1 MRMGGP
7 NVFPERVPNAD
18 FPAPAM
24 KTPLTRRDFLK
35 VSAIAAGAGLTA
47 PLWKSRAL
55 AAGDAPASDYPIAP
69 GPFEATRESLKQYRC
84 PEWYR
89 DAKFGIWAHWG
100 PQSAP
105 EMGDWYA
112 RNMYIQGHRQYNHHL
127 KAYGHPSKSGYKD
140 VIPTWKAENF
150 DPDYLL
156 GLYRKA
162 GAKFFVS
169 MGVHHDNF
177 DLWHSRFQP
186 RWNAVATGP
195 KKNIAQMF
203 KDAAVKNGLRFGVS
217 QHLHASYEWMSSCF
231 GSDKTGP
238 LAGVPYDGNDP
249 QYADL
254 YHPRHVP
261 PAQPG
266 DVGQVPESWKQQ
278 YLLRLQDLIDQL
290 QPDLMYHD
298 GVIRFER
305 YGLKLV
311 AHLYNRSAQWHDGK
325 VEAVYNSKGMED
337 CQEGTAVLDFERG
350 IAQGIWPNPFQTDT
364 CVAGWHYDRE
374 AKYRTPKQCVD
385 LLVDVV
391 SRNGTLL
398 LNFPLKSDGTLDST
412 EMGIISELTAW
423 MAANSE
429 GIYASRPWKICGEG
443 PSVAGTIRDTSVFKL
458 LPPIPDTSPGATR
471 SAGARDNRN
480 PLTAKDVRFT
490 TKGGFLYAFLLGRP
504 GESGALL
511 ESLSTRSPQLAGRK
525 VSSVTLLGQGGEL
538 AWSQTEQG
546 LSVKLP
552 EQLPSEH
559 AIALKIAGVLG
570 A

>member
-1 MRMGGP
+1 
-7 NVFPERVPNAD
+7 
-18 FPAPAM
+18 M
-24 KTPLTRRDFLK
+24 KMPFSRRDFLK
-35 VSAIAAGAGLTA
+35 TSAFVTGAGLTA
-47 PLWKSRAL
+47 PFWQSRAC
-55 AAGDAPASDYPIAP
+55 AAAASPTPPVSDYPIAP
-69 GPFEATRESLKQYRC
+69 GPFQPTRESLRQYRC
-84 PEWYR
+84 PEWFR

-112 RNMYIQGHRQYNHHL
+112 RNMYLQGHRQYNHHL
-127 KAYGHPSKSGYKD
+127 KTYGHPSKSGYKD

-177 DLWHSRFQP
+177 DLWNSRFQP
-186 RWNAVATGP
+186 RWNSVAVGP
-195 KKNIAQMF
+195 RKNIAQMF
-203 KDAAVKNGLRFGVS
+203 KDAAMKQGLRFGVS
-217 QHLHASYEWMSSCF
+217 QHLHASYEWMSTCF

-238 LAGVPYDGNDP
+238 LAGVPYDGTDP

-254 YHPRHVP
+254 YHPKHQ
-261 PAQPG
+261 PAPQPG
-266 DVGQVPESWKQQ
+266 DVGNVPESWKQQ

-311 AHLYNRSAQWHDGK
+311 AHLYNRSAQWHEDR
-325 VEAVYNSKGMED
+325 VEAVYTSKGLED
-337 CQEGTAVLDFERG
+337 CQDGTAVLDFERG
-350 IAQGIWPNPFQTDT
+350 IAEGIWPNPFQTDT

-374 AKYRTPKQCVD
+374 ARYRTPKQCID

-398 LNFPLKSDGTLDST
+398 LNFPLKSDGTLDVT
-412 EMGIISELTAW
+412 EMGIVSEITTW

-429 GIYASRPWKICGEG
+429 GIHGTRPWKICGEG
-443 PSVAGTIRDTSVFKL
+443 PSVAGTVRDTSVFKL

-471 SAGARDNRN
+471 SAGARDNRA
-480 PLTAKDVRFT
+480 PLTARDVRFT
-490 TKGGFLYAFLLGRP
+490 TRNGFLYAFLLGRP
-504 GESGALL
+504 DDSSAVLA
-511 ESLSTRSPQLAGRK
+511 SLSTRSPQLGGRK
-525 VSSVTLLGQGGEL
+525 VADVTLLGQGGKL
-538 AWSQTEQG
+538 AWAQTEQG
-546 LSVKLP
+546 LAVKLP
-552 EQLPSEH
+552 EQLPSGH
-559 AIALKIAGVLG
+559 AIALKIAGVVG
-570 A
+570 V

>member
-1 MRMGGP
+1 M
-7 NVFPERVPNAD
+7 NY
-18 FPAPAM
+18 PAS
-24 KTPLTRRDFLK
+24 RRQFLK
-35 VSAIAAGAGLTA
+35 TSALAAGAGLTA
-47 PLWKSRAL
+47 PYWQSRAF
-55 AAGDAPASDYPIAP
+55 AAADSPVSDYPIAP
-69 GPFEATRESLKQYRC
+69 GPFEPTRASLKQYRY

-105 EMGDWYA
+105 ETGDWYA
-112 RNMYIQGHRQYNHHL
+112 RNMYIQGSRQYTYHV
-127 KAYGHPSKSGYKD
+127 KTYGHPSTFGYKD

-177 DLWHSRFQP
+177 DLWNSRYQP

-195 KKNIAQMF
+195 RKNIARLF
-203 KDAAVKNGLRFGVS
+203 KDAAVKQGLRFGIS
-217 QHLHASYEWMSSCF
+217 QHLHASYEWMSTCF

-254 YHPRHVP
+254 YHPKHI
-261 PAQPG
+261 PAPQPG
-266 DVGQVPESWKQQ
+266 DVSMVPESWKQQ
-278 YLLRLQDLIDQL
+278 YLLRLQDAIDQL
-290 QPDLMYHD
+290 QPDLMFHD

-311 AHLYNRSAQWHDGK
+311 AHLYNRSAQWHDGN
-325 VEAVYNSKGMED
+325 VEAVYTSKGMED

-350 IAQGIWPNPFQTDT
+350 IAEGIWPNPFQTDT
-364 CVAGWHYDRE
+364 CVANWHYDRD
-374 AKYRTPKQCVD
+374 AKYRTPKECVD

-412 EMGIISELTAW
+412 EMGIISEITAW
-423 MAANSE
+423 MAVNSE
-429 GIYASRPWKICGEG
+429 GIYGTRPWKICGEG
-443 PSVAGTIRDTSVFKL
+443 PSVAGRISDTSVFKM
-458 LPPIPDTSPGATR
+458 LPPIADNSPGARR
-471 SAGARDNRN
+471 SIGARDRGNK
-480 PLTAKDVRFT
+480 PLIAKDVRFT
-490 TKGGFLYAFLLGRP
+490 TKAGYLYAFIFGRP
-504 GESGALL
+504 DESSVLL
-511 ESLSTRSPQLAGRK
+511 ESLAAGSPPLAGRK
-525 VSSVTLLGQGGEL
+525 VAEVTLLGRGSQL
-538 AWSQTEQG
+538 AWSQTDRG
-546 LSVKLP
+546 LAVTLP
-552 EQLPSEH
+552 EQLPSNH
-559 AIALKIAGVLG
+559 AFALKIAGVLDS
-570 A
+570 

>member
-1 MRMGGP
+1 
-7 NVFPERVPNAD
+7 
-18 FPAPAM
+18 M
-24 KTPLTRRDFLK
+24 KTPLTRRHFLK
-35 VSAIAAGAGLTA
+35 ISALAAGAGLTA
-47 PLWKSRAL
+47 PLFRTRAF
-55 AAGDAPASDYPIAP
+55 AAGDAPAYGYPIAP
-69 GPFEATRESLKQYRC
+69 GPFEPTRESLKRYRC
-84 PEWYR
+84 PQWYR

-127 KAYGHPSKSGYKD
+127 KTYGHPSKSGYKD

-177 DLWHSRFQP
+177 DLWHSRHQP

-195 KKNIAQMF
+195 RKNIAQLF
-203 KDAAVKNGLRFGVS
+203 KDAAVKQGLRFGVS
-217 QHLHASYEWMSSCF
+217 QHLHASYEWMSTCF
-231 GSDKTGP
+231 GSDKAGP

-249 QYADL
+249 RYADL
-254 YHPRHVP
+254 YHPKHVP

-266 DVGQVPESWKQQ
+266 DVSQVPESWKQQ

-290 QPDLMYHD
+290 QPDLLYHD

-311 AHLYNRSAQWHDGK
+311 AHLYNRSAQWHNGE
-325 VEAVYNSKGMED
+325 VQAVYNSKGMED

-350 IAQGIWPNPFQTDT
+350 IAEGIWPNPFQTDT

-429 GIYASRPWKICGEG
+429 GIYGSRPWKICGEG
-443 PSVAGTIRDTSVFKL
+443 PSVAGTIRDTSVFKP
-458 LPPIPDTSPGATR
+458 LPPIPDDSPGARR
-471 SAGARDNRN
+471 SSGARDNRN

-490 TKGGFLYAFLLGRP
+490 TKDGFLYAFLLGRP
-504 GESGALL
+504 GASGALL
-511 ESLSTRSPQLAGRK
+511 ESLSTRSPQLGGRK
-525 VSSVTLLGQGGEL
+525 VAGVTLLGQGGEL

-546 LSVKLP
+546 LAVKLP

-559 AIALKIAGVLG
+559 AIALKIAGVLD

>member
-1 MRMGGP
+1 
-7 NVFPERVPNAD
+7 
-18 FPAPAM
+18 M
-24 KTPLTRRDFLK
+24 KTPFSRRDFLK
-35 VSAIAAGAGLTA
+35 ASALVTGAGLTA
-47 PLWKSRAL
+47 PLWHSRAR
-55 AAGDAPASDYPIAP
+55 AANAVPAAATTASDYPIAP
-69 GPFEATRESLKQYRC
+69 GPFQPTRESLMQYRC
-84 PEWYR
+84 PDWFR

-112 RNMYIQGHRQYNHHL
+112 RNMYIQGHRQYEHHL
-127 KAYGHPSKSGYKD
+127 KTYGHPSKFGYKD

-177 DLWHSRFQP
+177 DLWNSKHQP

-195 KKNIAQMF
+195 KKNIAQLF
-203 KDAAVKNGLRFGVS
+203 KNAALKQGLRFGVS
-217 QHLHASYEWMSSCF
+217 QHLHASYEWMATGF

-249 QYADL
+249 QFSDL
-254 YHPRHVP
+254 YHEKHE
-261 PAQPG
+261 PAAQAG
-266 DVGQVPESWKQQ
+266 DVSKVPESWKQQ

-311 AHLYNRSAQWHDGK
+311 SHLYNRSAQWHGGN
-325 VEAVYNSKGMED
+325 VEAVYTSKGMED
-337 CQEGTAVLDFERG
+337 CQVGTAVLDFERG
-350 IAQGIWPNPFQTDT
+350 IAEGIWPNPFQTDT

-374 AKYRTPKQCVD
+374 AKYKTPKQCID
-385 LLVDVV
+385 LLVDIV
-391 SRNGTLL
+391 SRNGNLL

-412 EMGIISELTAW
+412 EMGIIAEITAW
-423 MAANSE
+423 MAVNSE
-429 GIYASRPWKICGEG
+429 GIHGTRPWRICGEG
-443 PSVAGTIRDTSVFKL
+443 PSVEGTIRDTSVFKL

-471 SAGARDNRN
+471 SAGRRDSGSK
-480 PLTAKDVRFT
+480 PYTAQDVRFT
-490 TKGGFLYAFLLGRP
+490 TKGSALYAFVLGRP
-504 GESGALL
+504 SEPRVQIA
-511 ESLSTRSPQLAGRK
+511 SLATTSPQLTSRK
-525 VSSVTLLGQGGEL
+525 VADVSLLGYGGKL
-538 AWSQTEQG
+538 DWSQTAAG
-546 LSVKLP
+546 LTVKLP
-552 EQLPSEH
+552 EQLPSNH
-559 AIALKIAGVLG
+559 AITLKIAGVV
-570 A
+570 

>member
-1 MRMGGP
+1 
-7 NVFPERVPNAD
+7 
-18 FPAPAM
+18 
-24 KTPLTRRDFLK
+24 
-35 VSAIAAGAGLTA
+35 
-47 PLWKSRAL
+47 
-55 AAGDAPASDYPIAP
+55 
-69 GPFEATRESLKQYRC
+69 
-84 PEWYR
+84 
-89 DAKFGIWAHWG
+89 
-100 PQSAP
+100 
-105 EMGDWYA
+105 
-112 RNMYIQGHRQYNHHL
+112 MYIQGHRQYNHHL
-127 KAYGHPSKSGYKD
+127 KTYGHPSKSGYKD

-177 DLWHSRFQP
+177 DLWHSRHQP

-195 KKNIAQMF
+195 RKNIAQMF
-203 KDAAVKNGLRFGVS
+203 KDAAVKNHLRFGVS
-217 QHLHASYEWMSSCF
+217 QHLHASYEWMSTCF

-238 LAGVPYDGNDP
+238 LAGAPYDGNDA

-266 DVGQVPESWKQQ
+266 DVSQVPESWKQQ

-311 AHLYNRSAQWHDGK
+311 AHLYNRSAQWHNGA

-350 IAQGIWPNPFQTDT
+350 IAEGIWPNPFQTDT

-429 GIYASRPWKICGEG
+429 GIHGTRPWKICGEG

-458 LPPIPDTSPGATR
+458 LPPIPDDSPGARR
-471 SAGARDNRN
+471 SSGARDNRN

-490 TKGGFLYAFLLGRP
+490 TKDGFLYAFLLGRP
-504 GESGALL
+504 DASGTLL
-511 ESLSTRSPQLAGRK
+511 ASLSTRSPQLDGRK
-525 VSSVTLLGQGGEL
+525 VAGVTLLGQGGEL
-538 AWSQTEQG
+538 TWSQTEQG
-546 LSVKLP
+546 LAVKLP

-559 AIALKIAGVLG
+559 AIALKIAGVLD

>member
-1 MRMGGP
+1 
-7 NVFPERVPNAD
+7 V
-18 FPAPAM
+18 
-24 KTPLTRRDFLK
+24 KT
-35 VSAIAAGAGLTA
+35 SALAAGAGLAA
-47 PLWKSRAL
+47 PFWQTRAF
-55 AAGDAPASDYPIAP
+55 AADAPATAASDYPIAP
-69 GPFEATRESLKQYRC
+69 GPFQPTRESLRQYRC
-84 PEWYR
+84 PEWFR

-127 KAYGHPSKSGYKD
+127 KTYGHPSKSGYKD

-177 DLWHSRFQP
+177 DLWNSRFQP
-186 RWNAVATGP
+186 RWNSVATGP
-195 KKNIAQMF
+195 RKNIAQLF
-203 KDAAVKNGLRFGVS
+203 KDAAVKQGLRFGVS
-217 QHLHASYEWMSSCF
+217 QHLHASYEWMSTCF

-254 YHPRHVP
+254 YHPKHTP

-266 DVGQVPESWKQQ
+266 DVSKVPESWKQQ
-278 YLLRLQDLIDQL
+278 YLLRLQDAIDQL

-311 AHLYNRSAQWHDGK
+311 AHLYNQSARWHEGK
-325 VEAVYNSKGMED
+325 VEAVYTSKGMED

-350 IAQGIWPNPFQTDT
+350 IAEGIWPNPFQTDT

-374 AKYRTPKQCVD
+374 AKYRTPKQCID

-412 EMGIISELTAW
+412 EMGIISEITAW
-423 MAANSE
+423 MAVNSE
-429 GIYASRPWKICGEG
+429 GIYGTRPWKICGEG
-443 PSVAGTIRDTSVFKL
+443 PSVEGTVRDTSVFKL
-458 LPPIPDTSPGATR
+458 LPPIPDSSPGATR
-471 SAGARDNRN
+471 SSGARDNRN
-480 PLTAKDVRFT
+480 PLTARDVRFT
-490 TKGGFLYAFLLGRP
+490 TKDGYLFAFLLGRP
-504 GESGALL
+504 AESGALVA
-511 ESLSTRSPQLAGRK
+511 SLSTGSPQLDRRK
-525 VSSVTLLGQGGEL
+525 VAGVTLLGHGGAL
-538 AWSQTEQG
+538 SWSQTAQG
-546 LSVKLP
+546 LAVKLP

-559 AIALKIAGVLG
+559 AITLKIAGVLG